1 MATETV
7 GQDGTKGRQG
17 ISTMVVGRV
26 IGWLFLAA
34 AIATLGWDA
43 ADALGG
49 GGWDW
54 DGSKLGSRWFQIHST
69 SLPLSQ
75 VVIQRFIPAVGP
87 WLWDPMIQTVLLW
100 PAWAVFG
107 APGIVLSFFSRRRR
121 RARRWFAH

>member
-1 MATETV
+1 MTTETA
-7 GQDGTKGRQG
+7 GQGGTEERQG

-34 AIATLGWDA
+34 ALAALGWDL
-43 ADALGG
+43 ADTLGG
-49 GGWDW
+49 GWEISAFGQ
-54 DGSKLGSRWFQIHST
+54 RWFQIHPP
-69 SLPLSQ
+69 SLGFAQ
-75 VVIQRFIPAVGP
+75 VIFQRFIPAVGP

-107 APGIVLSFFSRRRR
+107 VPGIVLSIFFRRRR